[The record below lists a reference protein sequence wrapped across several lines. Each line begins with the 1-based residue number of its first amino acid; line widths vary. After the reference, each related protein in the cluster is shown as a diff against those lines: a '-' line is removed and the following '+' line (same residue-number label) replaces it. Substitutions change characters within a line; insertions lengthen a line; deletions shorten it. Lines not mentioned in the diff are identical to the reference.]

1 MNKIAAILLLSLPS
15 FAQGLV
21 WSQLGPAAQTVSLAP
36 DGVYTASH
44 LGASNTRSHAIN
56 DGAVT
61 WQEQS
66 PGMSW
71 HVRTSGAA
79 SIFDADVPGTG
90 SNQQRVYVRTPGWLW
105 QFPNTVSN
113 TDRLGISTSRDG
125 SRIAAFSNSTL
136 VVFDAGVPTTLD
148 LGFSALGLDL
158 SADGSTVLVTGD
170 FATRVYAVPSLAVL
184 FSASPSSYTFH
195 AQAISGNGD
204 VFAIGRMGRVDV
216 WRRTAG
222 VYGFDFQHTLAGVNY
237 CDRLDVSD
245 DGSTLAA
252 AFNFFGSPYSV
263 TLDVVDLA
271 THAVANHVELAATFT
286 HRVSVSATGEIIGLG
301 VAADG
306 LGPVPELS
314 FYRRGAVSA
323 LAAYSLD
330 GLATDLDLAADGATC
345 AVGSQL
351 YGQGNAGFVS
361 LYRVLAPRSFVRRAG
376 RFTR

>member
-1 MNKIAAILLLSLPS
+1 MNKLLAIVLLSTPS
-15 FAQGLV
+15 FAQGLL
-21 WSQLGPAAQTVSLAP
+21 WSVPGPAAQTVSLAP

-44 LGASNTRSHAIN
+44 LGASNTRSHALN

-79 SIFDADVPGTG
+79 SIFDADVPGSG
-90 SNQQRVYVRTPGWLW
+90 SNVQRVYVRTPGWLW

-125 SRIAAFSNSTL
+125 QRIAAFSNTTL
-136 VVFDAGVPTTLD
+136 VVFDNGTPTTLD
-148 LGFSALGLDL
+148 LGFTGLGIDL

-195 AQAISGNGD
+195 AQGISGNGD

-222 VYGFDFQHTLAGVNY
+222 VYGFDFQHTLAGTNY

-245 DGSTLAA
+245 DGSTMAA
-252 AFNFFGSPYSV
+252 AFDFFGSPYSV

-271 THAVANHVELAATFT
+271 TQAVTNHVELAATFA
-286 HRVSVSATGEIIGLG
+286 HRVSISGDGQIVALG

-323 LAAYSLD
+323 LAAYSVD
-330 GLATDLDLAADGATC
+330 GAVLDLDLAANGATC
-345 AVGSQL
+345 AVGTQTA
-351 YGQGNAGFVS
+351 GTGNAGFVS
-361 LYRVLAPRSFVRRAG
+361 LYRVLARLPRQRSY
-376 RFTR
+376 TR

>member
-1 MNKIAAILLLSLPS
+1 MKAILATLLLASIS
-15 FAQGLV
+15 TAQGIL
-21 WSQLGPAAQTVSLAP
+21 WSVPGPAAQTVSLAR

-44 LGASNTRSHAIN
+44 LGTSNTRSYAIN

-90 SNQQRVYVRTPGWLW
+90 SNVQRVYVRTPSMLW

-125 SRIAAFSNSTL
+125 QRIAAFSNTTL
-136 VVFDAGVPTTLD
+136 VVFDNGTPTTLD
-148 LGFSALGLDL
+148 LGFTGLGIDL

-170 FATRVYAVPSLAVL
+170 FATRVYAVPSLAGL

-222 VYGFDFQHTLAGVNY
+222 VYGFDFQHTLAGTNY

-252 AFNFFGSPYSV
+252 AFDFFGPTYSV
-263 TLDVVDLA
+263 VLDVVDLA
-271 THAVANHVELAATFT
+271 TQAVTNHVELAATFA
-286 HRVSVSATGEIIGLG
+286 HRVSISATGEIIALG

-314 FYRRGAVSA
+314 FYRRGVVSA

-330 GLATDLDLAADGATC
+330 GLVTDLDLAADGATC
-345 AVGSQL
+345 AVGTQT
-351 YGQGNAGFVS
+351 GGNAGFVS
-361 LYRVLAPRSFVRRAG
+361 LYRVLARLPRQRSY
-376 RFTR
+376 TR